1 MAAEVAFVDPIT
13 CLAAPAAWL
22 PEGLF
27 VDGVRIL
34 SRWDVLVDGA
44 APTPVSSHRAG
55 ASSAVFSAVAA
66 GPELTVV
73 RRRLAEPMGGTETI
87 TLSNAADVPMTVT
100 VTVLAEA
107 LASARIETT
116 PPCAGTPLTWTAE
129 VPPRGSWQVEARI
142 TRTDIPPTARPKRFS
157 TLRVT
162 ADDPRLDALV
172 RAGVQDLDA
181 LRRTAGPDAYYSTS
195 SPSHLTLSPR
205 EALWAARLALPLGH
219 DVAAGTLRL
228 VANAITADL
237 APLFTATRAAAIR
250 WGMPPDAA
258 PPGPA
263 SNRAPASNPAPAGTS
278 GNSVDPAAVVG
289 DRASV
294 FGASDAVSEGGDA
307 GSGRADAGSVGGD
320 EGSGRA
326 DAGSVGGTGLRARGR
341 GLCGRERGLRA
352 RGRGLC
358 GRERGLRARGRGLRG
373 RERGL
378 QRSGRGLRGCGRG
391 LRGRGCGRRRPSG
404 SRRRPG
410 RGIRETG
417 RGLPGLGRGVRGPIG
432 GLPNPSR
439 DRRSPG
445 RGGAPRLPP
454 ADVRRHR
461 VRASPCVR
469 RRDRPGDPGR
479 AAGPGRGRA
488 RGSDHVRPA
497 DPVPGG
503 HFPRPRPEDC
513 RRLT

>member
-195 SPSHLTLSPR
+195 SPSHLTLSPTR
-205 EALWAARLALPLGH
+205 GSVGRPPCTPAGPRRRGGHATPGSQRDHGRPGAAVHGHPGRGDPLGH
-219 DVAAGTLRL
+219 
-228 VANAITADL
+228 
-237 APLFTATRAAAIR
+237 AT
-250 WGMPPDAA
+250 
-258 PPGPA
+258 
-263 SNRAPASNPAPAGTS
+263 
-278 GNSVDPAAVVG
+278 
-289 DRASV
+289 
-294 FGASDAVSEGGDA
+294 
-307 GSGRADAGSVGGD
+307 
-320 EGSGRA
+320 
-326 DAGSVGGTGLRARGR
+326 
-341 GLCGRERGLRA
+341 
-352 RGRGLC
+352 
-358 GRERGLRARGRGLRG
+358 
-373 RERGL
+373 
-378 QRSGRGLRGCGRG
+378 
-391 LRGRGCGRRRPSG
+391 
-404 SRRRPG
+404 
-410 RGIRETG
+410 
-417 RGLPGLGRGVRGPIG
+417 
-432 GLPNPSR
+432 
-439 DRRSPG
+439 
-445 RGGAPRLPP
+445 
-454 ADVRRHR
+454 
-461 VRASPCVR
+461 
-469 RRDRPGDPGR
+469 
-479 AAGPGRGRA
+479 
-488 RGSDHVRPA
+488 
-497 DPVPGG
+497 
-503 HFPRPRPEDC
+503 
-513 RRLT
+513 